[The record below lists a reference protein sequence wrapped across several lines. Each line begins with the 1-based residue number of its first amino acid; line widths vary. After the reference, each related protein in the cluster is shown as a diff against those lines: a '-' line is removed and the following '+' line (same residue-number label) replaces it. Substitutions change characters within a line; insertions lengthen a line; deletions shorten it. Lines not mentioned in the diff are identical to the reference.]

1 MNDDL
6 VQGERGFGM
15 HPHRDVEI
23 VTYIVDGI
31 LTHADSMGT
40 SESLGRGSVQFMTAG
55 TGISHSEHNLEPAP
69 LRFVQIWITPRRVGL
84 KPRYGGYDGTTA
96 SAKAARTNALCQV
109 VGDADNAAHAAVPVR
124 IAQDCSM
131 YVAEARA
138 TARSA
143 ASPAPPSIPK
153 VPLRYSAEPTAA
165 PIARSPQLEPSAH
178 VEIKLGAGRQAYL
191 LCVEGGLRLS
201 GADAPLS
208 LARHDAAEIRG
219 AGALTLAAPAD
230 TSAHLLL
237 LEMAEGAGGRA
248 AGKWP
253 MHLG

>member
-55 TGISHSEHNLEPAP
+55 TGISHSEQNLEPAP

-153 VPLRYSAEPTAA
+153 VPLRYSAAPTAA

-178 VEIKLGAGRQAYL
+178 VEIKLGAASTCAAQSRRRVSTVRWSTPDSG
-191 LCVEGGLRLS
+191 VLR
-201 GADAPLS
+201 
-208 LARHDAAEIRG
+208 R
-219 AGALTLAAPAD
+219 
-230 TSAHLLL
+230 
-237 LEMAEGAGGRA
+237 RA
-248 AGKWP
+248 ATHILILHRKARESHKWRSS
-253 MHLG
+253 